1 MMDFFLSSI
10 GHAFQITDFQMK
22 TQIIRILPFKS
33 IFALQINIYIHVLNC
48 TTKDHQNL
56 ANLSKS
62 RFISE
67 SRNVVNKSRY
77 RKVMEKNIFR
87 RSLQAFHSPCEI
99 WKFLSTSLVLLSP
112 IKLGRRFNF
121 FSRKQKG

>member
-1 MMDFFLSSI
+1 MDFFLSSI

-56 ANLSKS
+56 VNLSKS

-77 RKVMEKNIFR
+77 RKVMEKNILEDLFR
-87 RSLQAFHSPCEI
+87 
-99 WKFLSTSLVLLSP
+99 LSTVLV
-112 IKLGRRFNF
+112 KYGNF
-121 FSRKQKG
+121 YLRH

>member
-1 MMDFFLSSI
+1 MDFFLSSI

-99 WKFLSTSLVLLSP
+99 WKFLL
-112 IKLGRRFNF
+112 RH
-121 FSRKQKG
+121 